1 MLSKRENELI
11 VDAITLTNIAHDMR
25 INQLTDQIKQLEARI
40 EKLEQK

>member
-11 VDAITLTNIAHDMR
+11 VDAITLTNIHHDMR
-25 INQLTDQIKQLEARI
+25 INQLIDRIEQLEARI